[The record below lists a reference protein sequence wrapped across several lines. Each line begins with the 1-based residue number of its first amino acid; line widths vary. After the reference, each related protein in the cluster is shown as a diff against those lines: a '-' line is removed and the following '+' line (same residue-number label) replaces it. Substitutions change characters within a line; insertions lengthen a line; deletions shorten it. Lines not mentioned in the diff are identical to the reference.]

1 MFLCFLVFSLCA
13 SAVKSLTS
21 NSPTTTSHPRITN
34 STQVPVDCPH
44 LVATPDYPVAAGLTV
59 ELLCQTTIPSQNIT
73 WSRSHLQNESWEY
86 VGSGKVLLLTEPKQT
101 GTYRCEIRNNGTVTC
116 KSQNH
121 AVYIVSISTA
131 GEKLGEAAFAFTILI
146 LIGIIAGLGWF
157 CWERSGNKPS
167 SSNAPKK
174 NVPPPPEVIP
184 KNFPQTSDAD
194 GDIYM
199 NYTSSTQPYTD
210 LNPSNLTGKD
220 FYSTLS

>member
-1 MFLCFLVFSLCA
+1 MKILNCSYLLLLLSTI
-13 SAVKSLTS
+13 K
-21 NSPTTTSHPRITN
+21 PKTT
-34 STQVPVDCPH
+34 VPVDCPH

-131 GEKLGEAAFAFTILI
+131 GQMWVFLFLCFLNN
-146 LIGIIAGLGWF
+146 LFSII
-157 CWERSGNKPS
+157 
-167 SSNAPKK
+167 
-174 NVPPPPEVIP
+174 
-184 KNFPQTSDAD
+184 T
-194 GDIYM
+194 
-199 NYTSSTQPYTD
+199 
-210 LNPSNLTGKD
+210 
-220 FYSTLS
+220 